1 MMAVTLDT
9 PGRHPNRLTAF
20 FFGGRGRAS
29 IQQETDHMA
38 EANGSRYNGQ
48 QSTRTLSILV
58 ENRFGVLSR
67 IAGLFSARGYNI
79 ESLTVAGSSD
89 TGLSRITMVVRCEPL
104 LAQQILRQ
112 VEKSPDTV
120 EAVDLTDANCVERE
134 LILVR
139 VRAPEGKR
147 TTLLTEAEI
156 FRARVVTAT
165 PENYV
170 FEVTG
175 DSGKVEAFLDVVRPY
190 GIDEMVRT
198 GKVALHRNL
207 TTTRESDNGEKGAS

>member
-1 MMAVTLDT
+1 MSSAILPAIKPDT
-9 PGRHPNRLTAF
+9 F
-20 FFGGRGRAS
+20 
-29 IQQETDHMA
+29 E
-38 EANGSRYNGQ
+38 
-48 QSTRTLSILV
+48 STRTLSILV

-79 ESLTVAGSSD
+79 ESLTVAHTEDPS
-89 TGLSRITMVVRCEPL
+89 LARITMVARCEAL
-104 LAQQILRQ
+104 RAQQILRQ
-112 VEKSPDTV
+112 VEKLPDTV
-120 EAVDLTDANCVERE
+120 EAMDLTDANCVERE

-147 TTLLTEAEI
+147 TRLLTEAEI

-175 DSGKVEAFLDVVRPY
+175 DSGKIEAFLDIVRPY
-190 GIDEMVRT
+190 GIDEMIRT
-198 GKVALHRNL
+198 GQVALHRNL
-207 TTTRESDNGEKGAS
+207 KSQVDSGQ

>member
-1 MMAVTLDT
+1 MNDRSGQPVSPT
-9 PGRHPNRLTAF
+9 
-20 FFGGRGRAS
+20 
-29 IQQETDHMA
+29 
-38 EANGSRYNGQ
+38 NGP
-48 QSTRTLSILV
+48 TRTISVLV
-58 ENRFGVLSR
+58 ENKFGVLAHV
-67 IAGLFSARGYNI
+67 AGLFSARGYNI

-89 TGLSRITMVVRCEPL
+89 TGLSRITMVVRCESL

-112 VEKSPDTV
+112 VEKIPETV
-120 EAVDLTDANCVERE
+120 EALDLTDANCVERE

-207 TTTRESDNGEKGAS
+207 TPKTSHEESVSSTAR

>member
-1 MMAVTLDT
+1 MTDVSLQTSKSD
-9 PGRHPNRLTAF
+9 N
-20 FFGGRGRAS
+20 
-29 IQQETDHMA
+29 QQV
-38 EANGSRYNGQ
+38 
-48 QSTRTLSILV
+48 TRTLSILV

-89 TGLSRITMVVRCEPL
+89 PGLSRITMVVRCERL
-104 LAQQILRQ
+104 LAQQILKQ
-112 VEKSPDTV
+112 VDKLPDTV
-120 EAVDLTDANCVERE
+120 EALDLTEANCVERE

-139 VRAPEGKR
+139 VHASEGKR

-207 TTTRESDNGEKGAS
+207 APKASEAEEAVSSTAR

>member
-1 MMAVTLDT
+1 M
-9 PGRHPNRLTAF
+9 
-20 FFGGRGRAS
+20 
-29 IQQETDHMA
+29 TDSSNPDAKSNHSQ
-38 EANGSRYNGQ
+38 N
-48 QSTRTLSILV
+48 TRTLSILV

-89 TGLSRITMVVRCEPL
+89 PGLSRITMVVRCEAL
-104 LAQQILRQ
+104 LAQQILKQ
-112 VEKSPDTV
+112 VDKLPNTV
-120 EAVDLTDANCVERE
+120 DAADLTNTNCVERE
-134 LILVR
+134 LVLVR
-139 VRAPEGKR
+139 VHAPEEKR

-175 DSGKVEAFLDVVRPY
+175 DTGKVEAFLDVVRPY

-198 GKVALHRNL
+198 GKVALHRAL
-207 TTTRESDNGEKGAS
+207 GAKPSGDWE

>member
-1 MMAVTLDT
+1 M
-9 PGRHPNRLTAF
+9 
-20 FFGGRGRAS
+20 
-29 IQQETDHMA
+29 TDSSFQDPRS
-38 EANGSRYNGQ
+38 NNSQN
-48 QSTRTLSILV
+48 SRTLSILV

-89 TGLSRITMVVRCEPL
+89 PGLSLITMVVRCEAL
-104 LAQQILRQ
+104 LAQQILKQ
-112 VEKSPDTV
+112 VNKLPNTV
-120 EAVDLTDANCVERE
+120 EALDLTETNCVERE
-134 LILVR
+134 LVLVR
-139 VRAPEGKR
+139 VHAPEEKR

-165 PENYV
+165 TENYV

-198 GKVALHRNL
+198 GKVALHRALGGKQSGN
-207 TTTRESDNGEKGAS
+207 

>member
-1 MMAVTLDT
+1 MASLF
-9 PGRHPNRLTAF
+9 PNL
-20 FFGGRGRAS
+20 
-29 IQQETDHMA
+29 
-38 EANGSRYNGQ
+38 SRPITES
-48 QSTRTLSILV
+48 STRTLSVVV

-67 IAGLFSARGYNI
+67 IAGLISARGYNI

-89 TGLSRITMVVRCEPL
+89 PVLSRITMVVHCESE
-104 LAQQILRQ
+104 LAQQMLKQ
-112 VEKSPDTV
+112 MNKLVDV
-120 EAVDLTDANCVERE
+120 VNAVDLTDANCVERE

-139 VRAPEGKR
+139 VRASSEKR
-147 TTLLTEAEI
+147 ATLLTEAEI

-175 DSGKVEAFLDVVRPY
+175 DSGKVEAFLEVVRPY

-198 GKVALHRNL
+198 GKVALQRNS
-207 TTTRESDNGEKGAS
+207 TAKAPPREDIALSAKP

>member
-1 MMAVTLDT
+1 MSNGT
-9 PGRHPNRLTAF
+9 
-20 FFGGRGRAS
+20 
-29 IQQETDHMA
+29 IQQ
-38 EANGSRYNGQ
+38 G
-48 QSTRTLSILV
+48 TRTLSILV

-89 TGLSRITMVVRCEPL
+89 PDLSRITMVVRCEPL
-104 LAQQILRQ
+104 LAQQMLKQ
-112 VEKSPDTV
+112 VNKLPDTV
-120 EAVDLTDANCVERE
+120 EAFDLTDSNCVERE

-139 VRAPEGKR
+139 VRAPEEKR

-165 PENYV
+165 PDNYV

-175 DSGKVEAFLDVVRPY
+175 DTGKVEAFLDVVRPY

-198 GKVALHRNL
+198 GKVALHRKSAARLSGNDEAVL
-207 TTTRESDNGEKGAS
+207 SAAR

>member
-1 MMAVTLDT
+1 
-9 PGRHPNRLTAF
+9 
-20 FFGGRGRAS
+20 
-29 IQQETDHMA
+29 
-38 EANGSRYNGQ
+38 
-48 QSTRTLSILV
+48 
-58 ENRFGVLSR
+58 
-67 IAGLFSARGYNI
+67 
-79 ESLTVAGSSD
+79 
-89 TGLSRITMVVRCEPL
+89 MVVQCEPL
-104 LAQQILRQ
+104 LAQQILKQ
-112 VEKSPDTV
+112 VDKLPDTV
-120 EAVDLTDANCVERE
+120 EAIDLTDANCVERE

-207 TTTRESDNGEKGAS
+207 TTKAYDAEEMLSQTDHTNGKE

>member
-1 MMAVTLDT
+1 M
-9 PGRHPNRLTAF
+9 
-20 FFGGRGRAS
+20 
-29 IQQETDHMA
+29 TDSSFQDRPS
-38 EANGSRYNGQ
+38 NYSQN
-48 QSTRTLSILV
+48 TRTLSILV

-79 ESLTVAGSSD
+79 ESLTVAGSPDS
-89 TGLSRITMVVRCEPL
+89 GLSRITMVVRCEAL
-104 LAQQILRQ
+104 LAQQILKQ
-112 VEKSPDTV
+112 VNKLPNTV
-120 EAVDLTDANCVERE
+120 EALDLTETNCVERE
-134 LILVR
+134 LVLVR
-139 VRAPEGKR
+139 VHAPEEKR

-175 DSGKVEAFLDVVRPY
+175 DTGKVEAFLDVVRPY

-198 GKVALHRNL
+198 GKVALNRALGTQTSGN
-207 TTTRESDNGEKGAS
+207 

>member
-1 MMAVTLDT
+1 M
-9 PGRHPNRLTAF
+9 
-20 FFGGRGRAS
+20 
-29 IQQETDHMA
+29 TDSSFQA
-38 EANGSRYNGQ
+38 PQSNGSQG
-48 QSTRTLSILV
+48 TRTLSILV

-89 TGLSRITMVVRCEPL
+89 PSLSRITMVVRCEAL
-104 LAQQILRQ
+104 LAQQILKQ
-112 VEKSPDTV
+112 VDKLPNTV
-120 EAVDLTDANCVERE
+120 EAVDLTNTNCVERE
-134 LILVR
+134 LVLVR
-139 VRAPEGKR
+139 VHAPEAKR

-198 GKVALHRNL
+198 GKVALHRAL
-207 TTTRESDNGEKGAS
+207 GAKTPEN

>member
-1 MMAVTLDT
+1 MMT
-9 PGRHPNRLTAF
+9 
-20 FFGGRGRAS
+20 
-29 IQQETDHMA
+29 
-38 EANGSRYNGQ
+38 NGTSQ
-48 QSTRTLSILV
+48 DPKSTQPQSTRTLSILV

-67 IAGLFSARGYNI
+67 VAGLFSARGYNI
-79 ESLTVAGSSD
+79 ESLTVARSSD
-89 TGLSRITMVVRCEPL
+89 PDLSLITMVVRCESL

-112 VEKSPDTV
+112 VEKLPDTV
-120 EAVDLTDANCVERE
+120 DAADLTDANCVERE

-198 GKVALHRNL
+198 GKVALHRNSISRVSGNNEMA
-207 TTTRESDNGEKGAS
+207 TSTAK

>member
-1 MMAVTLDT
+1 MSDIHS
-9 PGRHPNRLTAF
+9 P
-20 FFGGRGRAS
+20 AS
-29 IQQETDHMA
+29 QL
-38 EANGSRYNGQ
+38 NS

-67 IAGLFSARGYNI
+67 ITGLFSARAYNI
-79 ESLTVAGSSD
+79 ESLTVARTSD
-89 TGLSRITMVVRCEPL
+89 PGLSRITMVVRCESL

-112 VEKSPDTV
+112 VEKLPDTV
-120 EAVDLTDANCVERE
+120 EAADLTESNCVERE
-134 LILVR
+134 LVLVR

-165 PENYV
+165 PDNYV

-175 DSGKVEAFLDVVRPY
+175 DSGKVDAFLDVVRPY

-198 GKVALHRNL
+198 GKVALRRNL
-207 TTTRESDNGEKGAS
+207 SPKNGDADPVQAGQPK

>member
-1 MMAVTLDT
+1 MN
-9 PGRHPNRLTAF
+9 G
-20 FFGGRGRAS
+20 AS
-29 IQQETDHMA
+29 LQRPRFEHV
-38 EANGSRYNGQ
+38 EG
-48 QSTRTLSILV
+48 TRTLSILV

-89 TGLSRITMVVRCEPL
+89 PALSRITMVVRCEVE
-104 LAQQILRQ
+104 LADQILRQ
-112 VEKSPDTV
+112 VKKLVDTV
-120 EAVDLTDANCVERE
+120 EAVDLTDENCVERE

-165 PENYV
+165 PDNYV

-175 DSGKVEAFLDVVRPY
+175 DTGKVEAFLDVVRAY
-190 GIDEMVRT
+190 GIDAMVRT
-198 GKVALHRNL
+198 GKVALHRKL
-207 TTTRESDNGEKGAS
+207 GAKAFVEDEGVPLMPRNGEQADVIVS

>member
-1 MMAVTLDT
+1 MSSAILSAT
-9 PGRHPNRLTAF
+9 
-20 FFGGRGRAS
+20 S
-29 IQQETDHMA
+29 E
-38 EANGSRYNGQ
+38 
-48 QSTRTLSILV
+48 STRTLSILV

-79 ESLTVAGSSD
+79 ESLTVAP
-89 TGLSRITMVVRCEPL
+89 TEEPALARITMVARCEAP

-112 VEKSPDTV
+112 VEKLPDTV
-120 EAVDLTDANCVERE
+120 EAIDLTDADCVERE
-134 LILVR
+134 MILVR

-190 GIDEMVRT
+190 GIDEMIRT
-198 GKVALHRNL
+198 GQVALHRGL
-207 TTTRESDNGEKGAS
+207 KAKSSAEIR

>member
-1 MMAVTLDT
+1 MNDVNSPALT
-9 PGRHPNRLTAF
+9 PN
-20 FFGGRGRAS
+20 
-29 IQQETDHMA
+29 IQQ
-38 EANGSRYNGQ
+38 R
-48 QSTRTLSILV
+48 TRTLSILV

-79 ESLTVAGSSD
+79 ESLTVARSSD
-89 TGLSRITMVVRCEPL
+89 PSLSRITMVVPCEPL
-104 LAQQILRQ
+104 LAQQILKQ
-112 VEKSPDTV
+112 VDKLPNTV
-120 EAVDLTDANCVERE
+120 EALDLTDANSVERE

-165 PENYV
+165 PDNYV

-175 DSGKVEAFLDVVRPY
+175 DTGKVEAFLDVVRPY

-207 TTTRESDNGEKGAS
+207 TATISGSGEAALSMAR

>member
-1 MMAVTLDT
+1 M
-9 PGRHPNRLTAF
+9 
-20 FFGGRGRAS
+20 
-29 IQQETDHMA
+29 
-38 EANGSRYNGQ
+38 ANGSYQASKSSGQ
-48 QSTRTLSILV
+48 PGTRTLSILV

-89 TGLSRITMVVRCEPL
+89 PGLSRITMVVRCEPL
-104 LAQQILRQ
+104 LAQQILKQ
-112 VEKSPDTV
+112 VDKIPDAV
-120 EAVDLTDANCVERE
+120 EAIDLTDANCVERE

-207 TTTRESDNGEKGAS
+207 AVRASDNSQPIPTAAK

>member
-1 MMAVTLDT
+1 MTTASQPVEE
-9 PGRHPNRLTAF
+9 NR
-20 FFGGRGRAS
+20 
-29 IQQETDHMA
+29 
-38 EANGSRYNGQ
+38 N

-79 ESLTVAGSSD
+79 ESLTVAGVAD
-89 TGLSRITMVVRCEPL
+89 PGLSRITMVVRCEPRLAEQMLKQIKKL
-104 LAQQILRQ
+104 LD
-112 VEKSPDTV
+112 VV

-147 TTLLTEAEI
+147 ATLLTEAEI

-175 DSGKVEAFLDVVRPY
+175 DSGKVEAFLEVVRAY
-190 GIDEMVRT
+190 GIDDMVRT

-207 TTTRESDNGEKGAS
+207 AVKSRREEHGAH

>member
-1 MMAVTLDT
+1 MMMTDVTSQ
-9 PGRHPNRLTAF
+9 AF
-20 FFGGRGRAS
+20 KSNNQR
-29 IQQETDHMA
+29 
-38 EANGSRYNGQ
+38 
-48 QSTRTLSILV
+48 STRTLSILV

-67 IAGLFSARGYNI
+67 VAGLFSARGYNI

-89 TGLSRITMVVRCEPL
+89 PGLSRITMVVRCESL

-112 VEKSPDTV
+112 VDKLPDTV
-120 EAVDLTDANCVERE
+120 EAVDLTDSNCVERE

-139 VRAPEGKR
+139 VRAPEAKR
-147 TTLLTEAEI
+147 ATLLTEAEI

-165 PENYV
+165 PDNYV

-175 DSGKVEAFLDVVRPY
+175 DTGKVEAFLDVVRPY

-207 TTTRESDNGEKGAS
+207 AVREADSGNVAASAAK

>member
-1 MMAVTLDT
+1 MIDASFEDSE
-9 PGRHPNRLTAF
+9 PNNRQN
-20 FFGGRGRAS
+20 
-29 IQQETDHMA
+29 I
-38 EANGSRYNGQ
+38 
-48 QSTRTLSILV
+48 RTISILV

-79 ESLTVAGSSD
+79 ESLTVARSSD
-89 TGLSRITMVVRCEPL
+89 PGLSRITMVVRCTPL
-104 LAQQILRQ
+104 QVQQLMKQ
-112 VEKSPDTV
+112 VNKLLDTV
-120 EAVDLTDANCVERE
+120 EITDLSESNCIDRE

-139 VRAPEGKR
+139 VHAPQAKR

-156 FRARVVTAT
+156 FRARVVSAT

-175 DSGKVEAFLDVVRPY
+175 DTGKVEAFLDVVRPY

-198 GKVALHRNL
+198 GKVALNRKLNAKG
-207 TTTRESDNGEKGAS
+207 SDHAQAVIMEAR

>member
-1 MMAVTLDT
+1 MMTDAISQ
-9 PGRHPNRLTAF
+9 
-20 FFGGRGRAS
+20 AS
-29 IQQETDHMA
+29 RS
-38 EANGSRYNGQ
+38 ANS

-89 TGLSRITMVVRCEPL
+89 SGLSRITMVVRCEAL
-104 LAQQILRQ
+104 FAQQILKQ
-112 VEKSPDTV
+112 VDKLPDTV
-120 EAVDLTDANCVERE
+120 EATDLTDSNCVERE
-134 LILVR
+134 LVLVR
-139 VRAPEGKR
+139 VHAPEAKR

-175 DSGKVEAFLDVVRPY
+175 DTGKVEAFLDVVRPY

-207 TTTRESDNGEKGAS
+207 IAKGHENHESATSTAR

>member
-1 MMAVTLDT
+1 M
-9 PGRHPNRLTAF
+9 N
-20 FFGGRGRAS
+20 
-29 IQQETDHMA
+29 QQQ
-38 EANGSRYNGQ
+38 G
-48 QSTRTLSILV
+48 TRTLSILV

-89 TGLSRITMVVRCEPL
+89 PELSRITMVVRCEPL
-104 LAQQILRQ
+104 LAQQILKQ
-112 VEKSPDTV
+112 VDKLPDTV
-120 EAVDLTDANCVERE
+120 EAVDLTDSNCVERE

-139 VRAPEGKR
+139 VHAPEEKR

-198 GKVALHRNL
+198 GKVALHRFL
-207 TTTRESDNGEKGAS
+207 TSRVSENGNGDSKAGK